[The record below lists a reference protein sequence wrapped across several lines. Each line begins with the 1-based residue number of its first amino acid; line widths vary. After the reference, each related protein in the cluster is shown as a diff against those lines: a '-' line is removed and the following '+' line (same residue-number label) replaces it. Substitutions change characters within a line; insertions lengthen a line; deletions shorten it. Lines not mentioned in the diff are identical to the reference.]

1 MSITLKAGGGFVVV
15 GPAGVTISGTPVL
28 INSGG
33 FPGSGSGCSP
43 AAPKEPQEADK
54 AKPGQRPQGGAPG
67 GALSPQAQSLKGAA
81 KTGAPFCQT

>member
-1 MSITLKAGGGFVVV
+1 LKAGGGFVVV

-33 FPGSGSGCSP
+33 SAGAGSGCSP

-54 AKPGQRPQGGAPG
+54 ANPGKKPPLGSPG
-67 GALSPQAQSLKGAA
+67 GSPSPQAQTLKNAA
-81 KTGAPFCQT
+81 QSGKPFCDV